1 MSPAPSTIRRAT
13 LETCAEGQ
21 GTVAVIDVLRAC
33 TTACYAFLAGASE
46 IVLASTVDE
55 AFALRERYPE
65 ALTMGEVEGY
75 PIEGFDLG
83 NSPWRLAEHDLRGR
97 RLIHRTTAGTQGAVR
112 AAGARRLLG
121 ACLCNLSATVAA
133 LRAAPPDE
141 ITLLTTGIFPGG
153 WGDED
158 AACADCIE
166 ALLAGRRLDLASV
179 EARVRAS
186 RSGLHFSDP
195 ASAAFP
201 PQDIDLALAV
211 DRFPYTLEITRERD
225 LLVMRPGG

>member
-1 MSPAPSTIRRAT
+1 MSPSPIRLHRAT
-13 LETCAEGQ
+13 LETCSRAK
-21 GTVAVIDVLRAC
+21 GTVVVIDVLRAS

-46 IVLASTVDE
+46 IVLASTVDQ
-55 AFALRERYPE
+55 ALALRARLPG
-65 ALTMGEVEGY
+65 ALAMGEVGGL

-97 RLIHRTTAGTQGAVR
+97 TLSPRTSAGTQGALR

-133 LRAAPPDE
+133 LRQTPSDE
-141 ITLLTTGIFPGG
+141 ITLLTTGIFSGG

-166 ALLAGRRLDLASV
+166 ALLDGRRTDFETV
-179 EARVRAS
+179 EARMRAS
-186 RSGLHFSDP
+186 RSGLHYTDP

-201 PQDIDLALAV
+201 PQDLDLALAV
-211 DRFPYTLEITRERD
+211 DRFPHPLESARERD